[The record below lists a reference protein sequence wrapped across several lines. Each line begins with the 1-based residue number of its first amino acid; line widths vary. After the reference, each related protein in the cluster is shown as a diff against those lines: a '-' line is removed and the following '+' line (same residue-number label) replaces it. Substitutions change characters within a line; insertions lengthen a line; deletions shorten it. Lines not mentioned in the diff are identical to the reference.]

1 MIRHIVPFR
10 LKHAKGSAE
19 EAGFLAA
26 SHKLADIP
34 GVEQFELL
42 RQISP
47 KNDFD
52 FCVSMA
58 FADQAAYQAYNDHP
72 DHIAFVQTRWLP
84 EVADFMEIDLNAEQ
98 A

>member
-10 LKHAKGSAE
+10 LKHARGSAA
-19 EAGFLAA
+19 EADFLAA
-26 SHKLADIP
+26 NRKLADIP

-58 FADQAAYQAYNDHP
+58 FADQPAYQAYNDHP

-84 EVADFMEIDLNAEQ
+84 EVADFMEIDLAQ
-98 A
+98 

>member
-10 LKHAKGSAE
+10 LKHAKGSTE
-19 EAGFLAA
+19 EAAFLAA
-26 SHKLADIP
+26 NRTLSSIP

-47 KNDFD
+47 KNNFD
-52 FCVSMA
+52 FCVLMA
-58 FADQAAYQAYNDHP
+58 FADQAAYQAYNNHP

-84 EVADFMEIDLNAEQ
+84 EVADFMEIDLT
-98 A
+98 

>member
-10 LKHAKGSAE
+10 LKHTKGSAE

-26 SHKLADIP
+26 NRKLADIP

-58 FADQAAYQAYNDHP
+58 FADQP
-72 DHIAFVQTRWLP
+72 IRPITITRTISPLSRPAGCPKWRTLWRL
-84 EVADFMEIDLNAEQ
+84 I
-98 A
+98 

>member
-19 EAGFLAA
+19 ETGFLAA
-26 SHKLADIP
+26 NRKLADIP

-58 FADQAAYQAYNDHP
+58 FADQTAYQAYNDHP

-84 EVADFMEIDLNAEQ
+84 EVADFMEIDLVEA
-98 A
+98 

>member
-19 EAGFLAA
+19 EAAFLAA
-26 SHKLADIP
+26 NRALSSIP

-58 FADQAAYQAYNDHP
+58 FADQAAYQAYNNHP

-84 EVADFMEIDLNAEQ
+84 EVADFMEIDLT
-98 A
+98 